1 MSEDAREAVPSPLHA
16 RIQAALM
23 PALKARDDV
32 AVSAL
37 RSTLAALAN
46 AETDE
51 VGGTDARAVAFSE
64 HVAGAAPDS
73 GPEVPRPELGEED
86 VRQVVATEAS
96 EREEAASHYDAGGFG
111 ERAERLRAEAAVIR
125 TFLESPGSE

>member
-1 MSEDAREAVPSPLHA
+1 MSEDAREAAPSPLRA

-23 PALKARDDV
+23 PALRSRDDI

-46 AETDE
+46 AETVE
-51 VGGTDARAVAFSE
+51 VGGTDGHAVAFSE

-73 GPEVPRPELGEED
+73 GAEVSRAELGEED

-111 ERAERLRAEAAVIR
+111 QRAERLRAEAAVIR
-125 TFLESPGSE
+125 TFLE

>member
-1 MSEDAREAVPSPLHA
+1 VSADPPEAGPAPLRA

-23 PALKARDDV
+23 PALRSRDDI

-46 AETDE
+46 AEVVE
-51 VGGTDARAVAFSE
+51 VDHAGSQAVALSE
-64 HVAGAAPDS
+64 HVAGATPEGGAEAP
-73 GPEVPRPELGEED
+73 RAELGEDE
-86 VRQVVATEAS
+86 VRQVVATEVS

-111 ERAERLRAEAAVIR
+111 RRAERLRAEAAVIR
-125 TFLESPGSE
+125 TFLE